1 MYNYMTELFNSLNH
15 VYGIFGKLFDIFKLK
30 FN

>member
-15 VYGIFGKLFDIFKLK
+15 VYGIFESCSALQLK